1 MRAAGEPRSW
11 LLGLNR
17 GSAVEAPLPRLL
29 GRWSRRVLRTDCKQA
44 ALGKSVQGFLPSPV
58 TPREGWH
65 NQVWAL
71 GQVRTGMDYRILG
84 SFEVRTEGRLVGLG
98 GEKPRALLAIL
109 LLHRN
114 EVVSADRLIDDLWG
128 ESPPETALR
137 TLRAYVSRLRK
148 ALGANGAPPD
158 ESDRASGA
166 DGGVLVTQGHGYVL
180 RVAPGELDV
189 ERFGEMAD
197 RGREALAARKPG
209 EAAAMLS
216 EALGIWRGPPLTDFA
231 YEPFAQSSIAQLEE
245 LQLAAIEDRVEA
257 DLALG
262 RARNLVGELRDLVAR
277 QPLRERLRG
286 QLMLALYRSG
296 RQAEALEVFQEFRRT
311 LSEELGLEPGP
322 AIQQL
327 ELSILSRDPALDLAA
342 GDAASEAGGEL
353 WTAAAPGR
361 VVAIGR
367 RRLTLA
373 VGAAGLLILVLA
385 AVVMGPCG
393 WPTATRERCHG
404 STRARGP
411 SLRRSR
417 WAHRRAGSRS
427 HPAPCGSPITTAT
440 QSRGSIRRSIGSCR
454 RSRWAT
460 RRLEWLW
467 LMGRCGWSTQATA
480 LSPGSTRSRAPWSRR
495 SRSVLGRRTWP
506 SVPAWCG

>member
-1 MRAAGEPRSW
+1 MVASCVA
-11 LLGLNR
+11 
-17 GSAVEAPLPRLL
+17 
-29 GRWSRRVLRTDCKQA
+29 TDCKQA
-44 ALGKSVQGFLPSPV
+44 ALGKSVQGVLPSPV

-84 SFEVRTEGRLVGLG
+84 SFEVRMEGRLVGLG

-148 ALGANGAPPD
+148 ALGANGASPD

-197 RGREALAARKPG
+197 RGREALAARRPR

-245 LQLAAIEDRVEA
+245 LHLAAIEDRVEA

-262 RARNLVGELRDLVAR
+262 RARNLVGELRDLVTR
-277 QPLRERLRG
+277 QPLRER
-286 QLMLALYRSG
+286 YK
-296 RQAEALEVFQEFRRT
+296 
-311 LSEELGLEPGP
+311 P
-322 AIQQL
+322 
-327 ELSILSRDPALDLAA
+327 SIS
-342 GDAASEAGGEL
+342 
-353 WTAAAPGR
+353 
-361 VVAIGR
+361 
-367 RRLTLA
+367 
-373 VGAAGLLILVLA
+373 
-385 AVVMGPCG
+385 
-393 WPTATRERCHG
+393 WP
-404 STRARGP
+404 
-411 SLRRSR
+411 
-417 WAHRRAGSRS
+417 
-427 HPAPCGSPITTAT
+427 
-440 QSRGSIRRSIGSCR
+440 
-454 RSRWAT
+454 
-460 RRLEWLW
+460 
-467 LMGRCGWSTQATA
+467 
-480 LSPGSTRSRAPWSRR
+480 R
-495 SRSVLGRRTWP
+495 SRSRSG
-506 SVPAWCG
+506 